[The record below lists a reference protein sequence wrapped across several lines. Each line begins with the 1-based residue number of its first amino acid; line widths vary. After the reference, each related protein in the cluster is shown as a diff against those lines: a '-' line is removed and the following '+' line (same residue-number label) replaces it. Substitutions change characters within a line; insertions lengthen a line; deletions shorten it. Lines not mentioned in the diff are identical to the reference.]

1 MQGGI
6 ATCYLLFLELRKYRK
21 PLSMTQISGK
31 EYGVNQ
37 EMFNVS
43 NLHFTNQ
50 SICFLSQE
58 EYPA

>member
-1 MQGGI
+1 
-6 ATCYLLFLELRKYRK
+6 
-21 PLSMTQISGK
+21 MTKISGK